1 MGSHHNSTASVLH
14 QTTIS
19 SSTSPFKLP
28 IYSTIMALRIICPAY
43 QPMEF
48 SPQSLFREMNYSLRP
63 VMRKRRRMM
72 NSDLIDHIF
81 NDMFLPPYEVCT
93 QQKSK
98 VMNGYVSN
106 EQTPDTFTKKFQLRD
121 FKPENIQIRVTVDK
135 RVVVE
140 AKQEVKEEK
149 DGFQS
154 YQLKEFKQ
162 SVDVPENANIEKLTS
177 SLNEQGLL
185 TISAPLLSLPE
196 PTKKDETKLPV
207 IFESKDG
214 NDQKNDG
221 ESSNNTDSETTE
233 HTKE

>member
-1 MGSHHNSTASVLH
+1 MGSHHNSTASLLH

-28 IYSTIMALRIICPAY
+28 IYSTIMALRIIYPAY

-48 SPQSLFREMNYSLRP
+48 SPQSLFGEMNCPFRP

-72 NSDLIDHIF
+72 NTDFVDNIF
-81 NDMFLPPYEVCT
+81 NDMFLPSFDVCT
-93 QQKSK
+93 KRKPQSK
-98 VMNGYVSN
+98 N
-106 EQTPDTFTKKFQLRD
+106 ETLPDTFTKKFQLRD
-121 FKPENIQIRVTVDK
+121 FKPEDIQIRVTADK

-140 AKQEVKEEK
+140 AKQEVKEET

-162 SVDVPENANIEKLTS
+162 SVDVPENVNIEKLTS

-196 PTKKDETKLPV
+196 PTKKEETKLPV
-207 IFESKDG
+207 TFESKDG
-214 NDQKNDG
+214 NYKKNDG
-221 ESSNNTDSETTE
+221 ESSDNTDSETTE
-233 HTKE
+233 NT